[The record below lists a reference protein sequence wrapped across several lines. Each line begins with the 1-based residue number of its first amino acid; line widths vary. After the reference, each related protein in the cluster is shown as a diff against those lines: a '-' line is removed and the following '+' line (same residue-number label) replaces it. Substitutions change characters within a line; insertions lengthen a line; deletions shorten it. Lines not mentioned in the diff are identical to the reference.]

1 MSENQNRG
9 ARDFSQYDTMET
21 EELEELLRFD
31 TDAPEGAEPDV
42 ELMLYVLGVLDKR
55 GRIKEVTG
63 DRAQEAYE
71 SFKRDY
77 FPEDVHIEEEPK
89 VVECRPLRWVRR
101 LTTAAAA
108 VLVFVMLGTVTASA
122 FGFNFWRAVAVWAQ
136 ETFHFQIGE
145 EVRVDDPN
153 PDIDLPYESLED
165 AIYTLEMA
173 TGIVPTWIPEGYVLT
188 DITIDETPMQK
199 VYVGYYEFEEM
210 YFEIVIQ
217 SYLNTMPEQVEK
229 SEDYAETYPVSDVV
243 YYLFS
248 DKDTMQVAWT
258 NDSYECY
265 ISGNVTANDLKMMVD
280 SIKKG

>member
-89 VVECRPLRWVRR
+89 VVERRPLRWVRR

-199 VYVGYYEFEEM
+199 VYIGFYKDGSLEM
-210 YFEIVIQ
+210 KITVR
-217 SYLNTMPEQVEK
+217 SYLNGRPEQIEQGEGNGETCVIDNVEYHFFT
-229 SEDYAETYPVSDVV
+229 DYD
-243 YYLFS
+243 
-248 DKDTMQVAWT
+248 QNRVAWI
-258 NDSYECY
+258 NDAYECY
-265 ISGNVTANDLKMMVD
+265 ISGHVSVEELEKMVN
-280 SIKKG
+280 SI